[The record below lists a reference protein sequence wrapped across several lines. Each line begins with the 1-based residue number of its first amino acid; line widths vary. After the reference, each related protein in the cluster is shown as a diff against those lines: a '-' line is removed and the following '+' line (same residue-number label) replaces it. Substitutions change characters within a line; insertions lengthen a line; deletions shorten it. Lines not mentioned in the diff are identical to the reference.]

1 MDTHEERS
9 CWSQRGLESITSL
22 RLVQA
27 WPMTEATVFTSGS
40 DAGMVWRTFAGR
52 AVNAALAA
60 AIQREVPGRITHEI
74 SQISV

>member
-1 MDTHEERS
+1 
-9 CWSQRGLESITSL
+9 
-22 RLVQA
+22 
-27 WPMTEATVFTSGS
+27 MTEATVFTSGS